1 MKEQKKA
8 PFCHIFE
15 AGGSIYVYDVNTNQL
30 LAADPVLA
38 AVLPLFGKFTDEEIE
53 EKLKNDNN
61 FSKIREACATIR
73 YAQSEEGL
81 FLFPH
86 TLLAPPDPRLA
97 QPGVCDSGLQHLVL
111 TVTEQCNL
119 RCTYCMHSTDLGWV
133 RTHGTKAM
141 TAETALES
149 ARYFLDRVDED
160 HTPVISFY
168 GGEALLEPELIEQV
182 MGFSRAHPKGAET
195 TFSIDTNGVLL
206 NDAVIDLALKYEAY
220 LQISVDGTRHQHD
233 RCRVDAGG
241 KGTFDR
247 IMEAVGRLVRT
258 DAKAAERLSFII
270 TLAPPTD
277 LVEVIDFFGDFPP
290 FREAGIDGKPNLRV
304 NIVNLQGQDWPDQ
317 ESGFKSLNEQLDE
330 AAEIYL
336 AAIENGTRETLSPVL
351 TSLFEP
357 DLIKFHHRSRAPL
370 GEKFTPGGNCEP
382 GKRKLHV
389 MPDGSFH
396 PCERTGKN
404 FSMGSLVE
412 GIEPM
417 GVLTLQERFHDAVKD
432 RCGSCFAL
440 RQCGVCYAA
449 QAQFSNAE
457 KEEFPVPEMV
467 CDSVRRSKEQT
478 MKMMARMLEMPSE
491 RIAWLDDTVI
501 V

>member
-15 AGGSIYVYDVNTNQL
+15 AGGSPYVYDVNTNQL

-38 AVLPLFGKFTDEEIE
+38 AVLPLFGTMPDSEIE
-53 EKLKNDNN
+53 EELKND
-61 FSKIREACATIR
+61 FLLSKIREACATIR
-73 YAQSEEGL
+73 YAQREEGL
-81 FLFPH
+81 FLFPQ
-86 TLLAPPDPRLA
+86 TLLAPADPRLA

-133 RTHGTKAM
+133 RTHGTTAM
-141 TAETALES
+141 SSETALES
-149 ARYFLDRVDED
+149 ARYFLDRADSD
-160 HTPVISFY
+160 NTPVISFY
-168 GGEALLEPELIEQV
+168 GGEALLEPELIEEV
-182 MGFSRAHPKGAET
+182 MRFARAHPNGAET
-195 TFSIDTNGVLL
+195 MFSIDTNGVLL
-206 NDAVIDLALKYEAY
+206 SDAVIDLALKYESY

-247 IMEAVGRLVRT
+247 IMEAVGRLVRA
-258 DAKAAERLSFII
+258 DAKAADRLSFII

-277 LVEVIDFFGDFPP
+277 LFEVIDFFGDFPP
-290 FREAGIDGKPNLRV
+290 FREAGIERKPNLRV
-304 NIVNLQGQDWPDQ
+304 NIVNLHGQEWPDV
-317 ESGFKSLNEQLDE
+317 ESGFRSLDDQLDE
-330 AAEIYL
+330 AAEMYL
-336 AAIENGTRETLSPVL
+336 KAVEDGARESLSPVI

-357 DLIKFHHRSRAPL
+357 ELIKFYHRSRAPL
-370 GEKFTPGGNCEP
+370 GETFTPGGNCEP

-396 PCERTGKN
+396 PCERTGKD
-404 FSMGSLVE
+404 FGMGNLVT

-417 GVLTLQERFHDAVKD
+417 GVRNLQERFHDAVKD

-457 KEEFPVPEMV
+457 AGEFPVPEMV
-467 CDSVRRSKEQT
+467 CDSVRSSQEKT
-478 MKMMARMLEMPSE
+478 MRMMARMLEMPAE
-491 RIAWLDDTVI
+491 RLAWLDDTV
-501 V
+501 VV